1 MELIPTDRRE
11 RFARNWKLLGIPSK
25 SNFQENLLNS
35 RIMTSAITGLMYQF
49 QSQTL
54 PVIEDVC
61 YKLGKDDSNNL
72 KSVLHIKKDTAR
84 SCLEPIEMMCLL
96 NGIDT
101 DVISDKNNTASLKI
115 YECPFNDVLV
125 GIVPNIVICSNY
137 FKGMAH
143 FINPNASFMQPKKKC
158 QKDGKCEFII
168 EVALLADVF

>member
-1 MELIPTDRRE
+1 MEGRSTDRRE

-35 RIMTSAITGLMYQF
+35 RILTEAITRLMDQF
-49 QSQTL
+49 RSQTL
-54 PVIEDVC
+54 PVIEDIC
-61 YKLGKDDSNNL
+61 YQLGKEDSNNL
-72 KSVLHIKKDTAR
+72 KSTLHIKKDTPR

-101 DVISDKNNTASLKI
+101 DIMSEKNTTASLKI

-125 GIVPNIVICSNY
+125 DIVPNIVVCRNY

-143 FINPNASFMQPKKKC
+143 AVNPDVSVMQPNKKC
-158 QKDGKCEFII
+158 HEDDQCEFII
-168 EVALLADVF
+168 KVTL